1 MFVGRLPLAR
11 VYQAIII
18 STQRQYTNNV
28 KSFPPPPFF
37 FPGTND
43 VPCQPWLRHG
53 SIPCCWPCGLS
64 SAGRRWHRFSPNCHT
79 SGQGALPQMV
89 VVPVS
94 GGMGTQPQF
103 VQVPTSGAM
112 TTAYQPQ
119 QFVIPPTSGH
129 GGYTRM
135 SNEQV

>member
-1 MFVGRLPLAR
+1 MMYPANPGYAMAPFPAVGPVAGP
-11 VYQAIII
+11 VQAGGGI
-18 STQRQYTNNV
+18 
-28 KSFPPPPFF
+28 
-37 FPGTND
+37 
-43 VPCQPWLRHG
+43 G
-53 SIPCCWPCGLS
+53 SVQTVTP
-64 SAGRRWHRFSPNCHT
+64 AGH
-79 SGQGALPQMV
+79 GALPQMV

-94 GGMGTQPQF
+94 GGMGNQPQPQF